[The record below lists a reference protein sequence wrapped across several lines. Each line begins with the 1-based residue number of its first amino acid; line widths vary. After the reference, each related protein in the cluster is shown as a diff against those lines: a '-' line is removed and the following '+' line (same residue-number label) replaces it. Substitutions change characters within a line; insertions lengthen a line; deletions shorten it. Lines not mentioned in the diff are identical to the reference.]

1 MTVEELNRWLTIG
14 VWTAMGLTVFIL
26 LIPTI
31 FRKQIENHFR
41 REITKTKKKSKSP
54 QRKTPK

>member
-1 MTVEELNRWLTIG
+1 MDIQELNRWLTIG
-14 VWTAMGLTVFIL
+14 VWATMGLIVFIL

-31 FRKQIENHFR
+31 FRKQIKSYFR
-41 REITKTKKKSKSP
+41 LEIAKTKKKSKSP